1 VNEWRDG
8 TPRVRSIA
16 VLARSLKSESA
27 FFHNLGPEESMEYA
41 RRLAVLAA
49 AAIVAGGAG
58 GAAAQH
64 MHHHGHHGQATPASA
79 AASAP
84 APVRIA
90 MDALHAAGG
99 VPPGWRFT
107 LTPGDPAAGR
117 QAFVDLKCYACH
129 AIRGEQFPL
138 KPGEA
143 ATVGPDL
150 SGVGQHHPKEYLVES
165 IVNPNAV
172 IVDAPG
178 YAGGDGR
185 SLMPESPQMTV
196 AQLGNLVA
204 YLGGRRGGGVQ
215 ADGRGDAKER
225 QAGRYRVRLS
235 YLAPG
240 AGHAHGAGGHHDHA
254 AARGPGRLVA
264 VVTDLASGQPVP
276 YLPVRAVIETP
287 GKPAIALTLG
297 PRLGPEGFR
306 YEGAVALP
314 AETRRI
320 EVSVGA
326 STARLLGGE
335 PGAFAR
341 PEHLSF
347 AWR

>member
-1 VNEWRDG
+1 
-8 TPRVRSIA
+8 
-16 VLARSLKSESA
+16 
-27 FFHNLGPEESMEYA
+27 
-41 RRLAVLAA
+41 
-49 AAIVAGGAG
+49 
-58 GAAAQH
+58 
-64 MHHHGHHGQATPASA
+64 MHHHGQATPASPA
-79 AASAP
+79 APASAP
-84 APVRIA
+84 APVRIT

-107 LTPGDPAAGR
+107 LPPGDPAAGR
-117 QAFVDLKCYACH
+117 QAFVDLKCHACH
-129 AIRGEQFPL
+129 AMRGEQFPL
-138 KPGEA
+138 KPGEV

-150 SGVGQHHPKEYLVES
+150 SGVGQHHPKEYLAES

-185 SLMPESPQMTV
+185 SLMPEFPQMTM
-196 AQLGNLVA
+196 AQLANLVA
-204 YLGGRRGGGVQ
+204 YLGGRSSGGGQ
-215 ADGRGDAKER
+215 ADDAGGAKDL

-240 AGHAHGAGGHHDHA
+240 AGQAHGAGHAHGAGGHRDPA

-276 YLPVRAVIETP
+276 YLPVRAVIEAP

-297 PRLGPEGFR
+297 PRLGPEGLR

-320 EVSVGA
+320 GLSLGA
-326 STARLLGGE
+326 STVRLLGGE
-335 PGAFAR
+335 PGAFAQ
-341 PEHLSF
+341 PEQLSF

>member
-1 VNEWRDG
+1 
-8 TPRVRSIA
+8 
-16 VLARSLKSESA
+16 
-27 FFHNLGPEESMEYA
+27 MEHA
-41 RRLAVLAA
+41 LRLVVLAA
-49 AAIVAGGAG
+49 AAVVAGGAG

-64 MHHHGHHGQATPASA
+64 MHQHGQAAPAA
-79 AASAP
+79 PAPVPASAP
-84 APVRIA
+84 APVRIT

-107 LTPGDPAAGR
+107 LPFGDPVAGR

-138 KPGEA
+138 KPGES

-150 SGVGQHHPKEYLVES
+150 TGVGQHHPKEYLAES

-185 SLMPESPQMTV
+185 SLMPEFPQVTM
-196 AQLGNLVA
+196 AQLANLVA
-204 YLGGRRGGGVQ
+204 YLGGRSGGGGQ
-215 ADGRGDAKER
+215 ADGPGDAKEL

-240 AGHAHGAGGHHDHA
+240 AGQAHGGGGHHDHA

-276 YLPVRAVIETP
+276 YLPVRAVIEAP
-287 GKPAIALTLG
+287 GKPALALTLG

-306 YEGAVALP
+306 YEGAVLLP

-320 EVSVGA
+320 GLSLGA

-335 PGAFAR
+335 AGAFAR

-347 AWR
+347 VWR